1 VPVPWKELEPYL
13 RIGPTQ
19 SRSHIWTSETLLDYL
34 EFLTEELRTR
44 RKELHL
50 DRSHACL
57 VICDCA
63 TQHSMRKYA
72 ALKAAW
78 QEHQNCVPYID
89 ISKYDCSFFACSSMS
104 VQKTNRKLECL
115 VMFLFS
121 MKNKQ
126 DNMFI
131 NRYIPP
137 FSGCVTCLPG
147 DSHRRQRSRAPNPGS
162 TQRRVPCFRTYAG
175 EELRKLQSTIYG
187 QGRQQTR
194 AVTGIQIP
202 SRFLSDE
209 APQMQRGR
217 NKNEGIPSSISISI

>member
-1 VPVPWKELEPYL
+1 MPVPWKELEPYL

-147 DSHRRQRSRAPNPGS
+147 DSHRRQRSRVVNPTTGS
-162 TQRRVPCFRTYAG
+162 MLSYICWWRATQIAKYNLRT
-175 EELRKLQSTIYG
+175 RSTTDESGHRYPDP
-187 QGRQQTR
+187 R
-194 AVTGIQIP
+194 
-202 SRFLSDE
+202 SSSD
-209 APQMQRGR
+209 A
-217 NKNEGIPSSISISI
+217 EG